1 MSDLTAP
8 AREPTAGSVLFVT
21 AVRLRRGPQ
30 GLQIDDQ
37 TAAGLCR
44 WAEHFRH
51 VTFGGILIEREKE
64 EQTSVTWID
73 VKDLACHDR
82 LSFVELPFAYRI
94 TSFFKQYRA
103 TRRRLAE
110 EIRKADHLC
119 FTLGYLFG
127 DWAGVAA
134 LEAISQNRRYAA
146 WIDRVEHDI
155 LRNEFSSFSFPRRM
169 KERLTIPV
177 MIAYHRYLTRRSAV
191 GLFQGRDTYNAYARY
206 SSNPN
211 VIYDVHT
218 QKTDRIPA
226 AELQAKLDRIV
237 SGGPLRICYAGR
249 MAPMKGPEDWI
260 DAIGHAIGAGVPLKA
275 RWLGDGPLF
284 DKTKAN
290 VHEKGLDGGIVLEG
304 YVSDRA
310 TLFSA
315 LRDSDLFVFC
325 HKTPESPRCLIEA
338 LVCGCP
344 IVGYRSAYPEGLVE
358 EGGGVMTPP
367 HDPKALG
374 QVIADLDANRPALAE
389 LVRQAARA
397 GERFDE
403 ETVYAHRARLVS
415 DFT

>member
-1 MSDLTAP
+1 MPDPVATAP
-8 AREPTAGSVLFVT
+8 EPAAGTALFVT
-21 AVRLRRGPQ
+21 AVRLRRGPR

-51 VTFGGILIEREKE
+51 VTFGGILIGQEKE
-64 EQTSVTWID
+64 EQTSVSWID
-73 VKDLACHDR
+73 VEDLPCHDR
-82 LSFVELPFAYRI
+82 LSFIELPFAYRI

-119 FTLGYLFG
+119 FTIGYLFG
-127 DWAGVAA
+127 DWAAVAA
-134 LEAISQNRRYAA
+134 LAARSQGRRYAV
-146 WIDRVEHDI
+146 WFDRVEHDV
-155 LRNEFSSFSFPRRM
+155 LRNDLPNLGFARRM
-169 KERLTIPV
+169 KESLSLPV
-177 MIAYHRYLTRRSAV
+177 MIAYHHYLIRHSAV
-191 GLFQGRDTYNAYARY
+191 GLFQGRDTYNAYARHC
-206 SSNPN
+206 SNPN
-211 VIYDVHT
+211 VIYDVHM

-226 AELQAKLDRIV
+226 AELQAKLERIA

-249 MAPMKGPEDWI
+249 MAPMKGPDDWI
-260 DAIGHAIGAGVPLKA
+260 EAIGHATGAGVSLRA

-284 DKTKAN
+284 DRAKASI
-290 VHEKGLDGGIVLEG
+290 HEKGLDSGIVLEG

-358 EGGGVMTPP
+358 EGGGMMTPP

-374 QVIADLDANRPALAE
+374 QVIAGLDADRPALAE

-415 DFT
+415 GFT